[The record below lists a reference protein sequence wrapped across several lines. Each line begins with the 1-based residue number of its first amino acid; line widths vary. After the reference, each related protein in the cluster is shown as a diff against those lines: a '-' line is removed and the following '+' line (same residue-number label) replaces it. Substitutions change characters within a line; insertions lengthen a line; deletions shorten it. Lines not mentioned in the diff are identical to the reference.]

1 MESLTPYHTAHSA
14 SRVGMFNTAMGKLQ
28 RQLRKGEYDLFKYAP
43 MLESDFVQVTKRGE
57 VVDVHNRIR
66 MMTVGIAS
74 TSPSLPLPDVLL
86 LARPATGCEQ
96 YSDQGHATKGKGRKA
111 STTLE
116 LTRLLPLKFVRL
128 SVHDRE
134 KQMLRLKFAT
144 GRSCYLRLSPPLDAQ
159 EDLFPYWESII
170 QVLRPPPVPT
180 HSRTDAARAEDMLDM
195 PLLEDDDGRNAAGAD
210 VQIIDQDQVSVRSL
224 PEGSEVAGATSA
236 AFAGGQET
244 FQDPPKRN
252 SVPTVAA
259 HNCPGLYRESAA
271 GAMSEDQVSVRSL
284 HEDSEVAGATSA
296 AFAGGE
302 ETFQDPAKPNSVPT
316 VAAPNCPGLSRESAA
331 GAMSEDQVSVRSLQE
346 DSEVAG
352 ATSAAFAGGQET
364 FQDPPKPNSVPT
376 VAAPNCPG
384 LSRESAA
391 GAMSEDQV
399 SVRSLHEDSEVAG
412 ATSAAFAGREETF
425 QDPEKPYSVPTVASP
440 NCPGLYRDSAAGAM
454 SEDQVSVRSLHEDSE
469 VAGATSAAFA
479 GGQETF
485 QDPPK
490 PNSVPT
496 VAVPNCPGLSR
507 ESAAGAMS
515 EDEVSVRSLH
525 KDFEVAGATSAAFA
539 SGEETFQD
547 PPKPNNVPTVAAPNC
562 TGLSRE
568 SAAGA
573 SSEDQVS
580 VRSLHDGSEVAGATS
595 AAFAAV
601 EETFQDPAKPN
612 SVPNVTA
619 HNCPGLYRES
629 AAGAI
634 SEDQDPPKPNSVPTV
649 AAHNCPGLSRESAAG
664 AMSEDQVSVRSLH
677 EGSEVAG
684 ATSAAFAAVEETFQ
698 DPPKPNSV
706 LTVAAPNCTGLSR
719 ESAAGAM
726 SKDQVSVRSLHK
738 DSEVAG
744 ATSAAFAGGQETF
757 QDPPKPNSVPTVAA
771 PNCPGLSRESAAGAM
786 SEDQVSVRSLHQ
798 DSEVAGATSAA
809 FAGGE
814 ETFQDPPKPNS
825 VPTVAAPN
833 CPWLSRESA
842 AGAMSEDQVSVRS
855 LHEGSE
861 VAGVTS
867 AAFAGGEE
875 TFQDAPKPN
884 SVPTVAAPNCPGL
897 YRESAAGAM
906 SEDQVSVRSLHE
918 DFEVAGATSAAFA
931 GGQETFQDPPKP
943 NSVPTVAAHNCPGLS
958 RESAAGA
965 MSEDQVSVRSL
976 HERSEVARATSAAFV
991 SGKETFQDPAK
1002 PNSVPTVAAPNCPG
1016 LYRESAAGAMSEDQ
1030 VIVRSLHEDSEVAG
1044 ATSASFAG
1052 GEKTFQD
1059 APKPNSVLTVAVPNL
1074 LGVSTMALTWPGP
1087 PLQLLLPLKRP
1098 FRTPQNPTAC
1108 PLSLPPTARGFP
1120 GSRQQGPC
1128 PRTRS
1133 VSGASTR
1140 ALRWPGP
1147 PLQLLLAGKRPFR
1160 TPKTNSVSTV
1170 AAPNCPGLSR
1180 ESAAGATS
1188 EAAAAGE
1195 AAAAAA
1201 VAAAGTAA
1209 EFAAGEAGRCLA
1221 FAGPGAAGKPAG
1233 EAARDASEGQLLW
1246 DAPSSAGSGEP
1257 AGRPPRKRREEE
1269 RAPRTSRHR
1278 RAADSRRKARG
1289 HKIAPADSSRS
1300 LGSHRAA
1307 REHKED
1313 KGRSSPARG
1322 RRAPDEGISHAPS
1335 AKDSGTSHKSGRS
1348 VSGGSSGSGTK
1359 MLGRIRRFLRNLRV
1373 SLTA

>member
-236 AFAGGQET
+236 AFAGGEQT
-244 FQDPPKRN
+244 IQ
-252 SVPTVAA
+252 
-259 HNCPGLYRESAA
+259 
-271 GAMSEDQVSVRSL
+271 
-284 HEDSEVAGATSA
+284 
-296 AFAGGE
+296 
-302 ETFQDPAKPNSVPT
+302 
-316 VAAPNCPGLSRESAA
+316 AP
-331 GAMSEDQVSVRSLQE
+331 
-346 DSEVAG
+346 
-352 ATSAAFAGGQET
+352 
-364 FQDPPKPNSVPT
+364 
-376 VAAPNCPG
+376 
-384 LSRESAA
+384 
-391 GAMSEDQV
+391 
-399 SVRSLHEDSEVAG
+399 
-412 ATSAAFAGREETF
+412 
-425 QDPEKPYSVPTVASP
+425 
-440 NCPGLYRDSAAGAM
+440 
-454 SEDQVSVRSLHEDSE
+454 
-469 VAGATSAAFA
+469 
-479 GGQETF
+479 
-485 QDPPK
+485 
-490 PNSVPT
+490 
-496 VAVPNCPGLSR
+496 
-507 ESAAGAMS
+507 
-515 EDEVSVRSLH
+515 
-525 KDFEVAGATSAAFA
+525 
-539 SGEETFQD
+539 
-547 PPKPNNVPTVAAPNC
+547 
-562 TGLSRE
+562 
-568 SAAGA
+568 
-573 SSEDQVS
+573 
-580 VRSLHDGSEVAGATS
+580 
-595 AAFAAV
+595 
-601 EETFQDPAKPN
+601 
-612 SVPNVTA
+612 
-619 HNCPGLYRES
+619 
-629 AAGAI
+629 
-634 SEDQDPPKPNSVPTV
+634 
-649 AAHNCPGLSRESAAG
+649 
-664 AMSEDQVSVRSLH
+664 
-677 EGSEVAG
+677 
-684 ATSAAFAAVEETFQ
+684 
-698 DPPKPNSV
+698 
-706 LTVAAPNCTGLSR
+706 
-719 ESAAGAM
+719 
-726 SKDQVSVRSLHK
+726 
-738 DSEVAG
+738 
-744 ATSAAFAGGQETF
+744 
-757 QDPPKPNSVPTVAA
+757 
-771 PNCPGLSRESAAGAM
+771 
-786 SEDQVSVRSLHQ
+786 
-798 DSEVAGATSAA
+798 
-809 FAGGE
+809 
-814 ETFQDPPKPNS
+814 
-825 VPTVAAPN
+825 
-833 CPWLSRESA
+833 
-842 AGAMSEDQVSVRS
+842 
-855 LHEGSE
+855 
-861 VAGVTS
+861 
-867 AAFAGGEE
+867 
-875 TFQDAPKPN
+875 
-884 SVPTVAAPNCPGL
+884 
-897 YRESAAGAM
+897 
-906 SEDQVSVRSLHE
+906 
-918 DFEVAGATSAAFA
+918 
-931 GGQETFQDPPKP
+931 
-943 NSVPTVAAHNCPGLS
+943 
-958 RESAAGA
+958 
-965 MSEDQVSVRSL
+965 
-976 HERSEVARATSAAFV
+976 
-991 SGKETFQDPAK
+991 
-1002 PNSVPTVAAPNCPG
+1002 
-1016 LYRESAAGAMSEDQ
+1016 
-1030 VIVRSLHEDSEVAG
+1030 
-1044 ATSASFAG
+1044 
-1052 GEKTFQD
+1052 
-1059 APKPNSVLTVAVPNL
+1059 
-1074 LGVSTMALTWPGP
+1074 
-1087 PLQLLLPLKRP
+1087 
-1098 FRTPQNPTAC
+1098 
-1108 PLSLPPTARGFP
+1108 
-1120 GSRQQGPC
+1120 
-1128 PRTRS
+1128 
-1133 VSGASTR
+1133 
-1140 ALRWPGP
+1140 
-1147 PLQLLLAGKRPFR
+1147 
-1160 TPKTNSVSTV
+1160 PKTNSLPTF

-1373 SLTA
+1373 SLTARRAASPHRRDVPMGEKTADTSGVVWRPSPRRRRAARAWRAQGAGHLRSWGDGTS